1 MTCGFKSHRSHHQTE
16 SGRNL
21 RSGLSFFILLF
32 ARVYG
37 DIYFVIASQ
46 WRASIRGPCKMCIRD
61 SLETTVFVLSKALVA
76 GRYDQAYRQLDLLLY
91 QKEEPVM
98 ILAVLSSAYVDLYRV
113 KVALESGVA
122 PFQLSQSFPYK
133 GKEFR
138 LRNAERDVRNMSM
151 EQLRQS
157 LRLILERCV

>member
-1 MTCGFKSHRSHHQTE
+1 
-16 SGRNL
+16 
-21 RSGLSFFILLF
+21 
-32 ARVYG
+32 
-37 DIYFVIASQ
+37 
-46 WRASIRGPCKMCIRD
+46 
-61 SLETTVFVLSKALVA
+61 
-76 GRYDQAYRQLDLLLY
+76 
-91 QKEEPVM
+91 M

-157 LRLILERCV
+157 LRLILEADIRLKSSRVDNRVILEELIAQLRLAAEGGIHR